1 MPIFGRK
8 EERGVIPSGWLEK
21 RSIDKELSDV
31 FKWDKRKL
39 KSEMERYTE
48 KLGKA
53 EKTIEECASEISDIE
68 KEISDRRLK
77 IAARM
82 KEPNWEQ
89 SITIGLAEKEIGV
102 LDNNA
107 NAKADDSLQAMA
119 DRKAFQE
126 TLDLIE
132 SVTSERVKSAEELI
146 TASKPPR
153 RGAIEKKWPTMRS
166 RSERDNTDITSRLGL
181 GGATGNSDE
190 SE

>member
-8 EERGVIPSGWLEK
+8 EEKGVIPSAWLEK
-21 RSIDKELSDV
+21 RSIDRELSDV
-31 FKWDKRKL
+31 FKWDRRKL
-39 KSEMERYTE
+39 KSERERYTD
-48 KLGKA
+48 KLRKA
-53 EKTIEECASEISDIE
+53 EKTIEECASKVSVIE

-102 LDNNA
+102 FDNEA
-107 NAKADDSLQAMA
+107 NAVADDSLEAMT

-132 SVTSERVKSAEELI
+132 SVTSGRIKSAEELM
-146 TASKPPR
+146 TESKPAK

-166 RSERDNTDITSRLGL
+166 RRERDNTGITSHL
-181 GGATGNSDE
+181 GGATGTSDE